1 VDKEAGRSRDV
12 LGRVLGILA
21 QAPNRYA
28 FSFFS
33 SFLFSV
39 LFSFPSLQFIS
50 NSRFQ
55 FPNFNIISNITY
67 IIYINIILFVTHLFM
82 R

>member
-1 VDKEAGRSRDV
+1 MGPAVERRERRRWAKGKEIDPADGS
-12 LGRVLGILA
+12 
-21 QAPNRYA
+21 
-28 FSFFS
+28 SFFYIYT
-33 SFLFSV
+33 FPV

-55 FPNFNIISNITY
+55 FPNFNNITY